1 MVLLEAQEVT
11 KSFGGVK
18 ALNGVDV
25 TLQEGTITALIGP
38 NGSGKTT
45 FFNILTGVLPMDAG
59 RVIFLGQDIGKWPAH
74 RRAALGI
81 ARTFQNLQIFQEMTV
96 LENVMIGGFRH
107 THSGFFG
114 GGFGLPRARREME
127 QLRDRALEL
136 LERMGL
142 APYQG
147 ALAGNLPFGL
157 QRKVEIARA
166 LSSRPRLLLLDEPAA
181 GLTTKETLSIAR
193 FIQGLKEEGITV
205 FLVEHDM
212 DLVMGIS
219 EWVIVLNF
227 GKKIYEGTPLAV
239 KRERSVIK
247 AYLGERGAQG

>member
-1 MVLLEAQEVT
+1 MVVLEAQEVV

-18 ALNGVDV
+18 ALKGVDV
-25 TLQEGTITALIGP
+25 TVQEGTITALIGP

-45 FFNILTGVLPMDAG
+45 LFNVLTGVLPMDGG
-59 RVIFLGQDIGKWPAH
+59 RASFLGQDIGNWPAH
-74 RRAALGI
+74 KRGALGM

-96 LENVMIGGFRH
+96 LENVMVGGFRH
-107 THSGFFG
+107 TCSGFLNG
-114 GGFGLPRARREME
+114 GLAFPKARREMAYLKRE
-127 QLRDRALEL
+127 ALGL
-136 LERMGL
+136 LEELDL
-142 APYQG
+142 AQYRDTM
-147 ALAGNLPFGL
+147 AGELPFGL

-166 LSSRPRLLLLDEPAA
+166 LALKPRLLLLDEPAA
-181 GLTTKETLSIAR
+181 GLTTKETSTLAR
-193 FIQGLKEEGITV
+193 FIQGLRGRDMTV

-219 EWVIVLNF
+219 DWVIVLNF

-247 AYLGERGAQG
+247 AYLGEKRAQS